1 MDSMWLV
8 LQCESCNR
16 TFGRQSTGKSL
27 ACPHCNHTDAKILSR
42 HLSANEA
49 SKAVSVANVPPEI
62 RDQLSTW
69 MDQQPQLFDAGP
81 ETPVDGVTILADAE
95 DESGLIT
102 LDSLQKALLSAG
114 LNIDAEGFAGQAGA
128 EGELMHAVSYTHLT
142 LPTKA

>member
-95 DESGLIT
+95 DESGFIT

-114 LNIDAEGFAGQAGA
+114 LNIDAEGFAGQACA
-128 EGELMHAVSYTHLT
+128 EGELMHVGPNCWKRA
-142 LPTKA
+142 